1 MSGSSA
7 VIPLAAAAGGLLAV
21 AGREAVIA
29 TPALARWVRRAL
41 DPLGRAGSEGYM
53 PTALERRRLAIVGAV
68 ALPLLGV
75 LVLGS
80 AGAAFLALAGPA
92 AAAVTVRRRRERY
105 LREVDGG
112 LGGLALSIADALAAG
127 RSLRAALVEAGA
139 GPDGPAAAELARV
152 RADLDLGLPTGAAL
166 AGLRERVGSARVD
179 SFCAALLSQQVAG
192 GDLAGLLR
200 RFAATSAQRD
210 RAMADAR
217 SATAQARFTGMLVAA
232 MPAGAAVFAELLEP
246 GFVAAMLAQPAP
258 AVLLALAAG
267 LQAGG
272 FVAISR
278 LSRVEDP

>member
-1 MSGSSA
+1 M
-7 VIPLAAAAGGLLAV
+7 
-21 AGREAVIA
+21 A
-29 TPALARWVRRAL
+29 TPALAGWVRRAL
-41 DPLGRAGSEGYM
+41 EPLGRAGREGYA
-53 PTALERRRLAIVGAV
+53 PTALERRRLAMVGAA
-68 ALPLLGV
+68 ALLVLGV

-80 AGAAFLALAGPA
+80 AGAALLALAGPA
-92 AAAVTVRRRRERY
+92 AAAVMVRRRRERY
-105 LREVDGG
+105 LRDVDGA

-127 RSLRAALVEAGA
+127 RSLRAALVEAEAGSEGA
-139 GPDGPAAAELARV
+139 VAAELARV

-166 AGLRERVGSARVD
+166 AGLRSRVDSARIE
-179 SFCAALLSQQVAG
+179 SFCAALLSQRVAG

-200 RFAATSAQRD
+200 RFAEACAQRD

-258 AVLLALAAG
+258 AVLLALAVG

-278 LSRVEDP
+278 LSRVEAP